1 MGIRPLSAPI
11 PNLSPRFPDHTI
23 PRLSL
28 GESTGIE
35 RGQTSQLRARLAKTS
50 PESRPDRKSVSPII
64 AAKQQVFSSKRGGL
78 AQHTSRRKSAQSGT
92 IKNKTI
98 LAYTLE
104 RVARRLPRESRAEG
118 RQRSSL

>member
-35 RGQTSQLRARLAKTS
+35 KGQTSRLPARLEKTS
-50 PESRPDRKSVSPII
+50 PESRPDRKSVSTRNSYNFYKVP
-64 AAKQQVFSSKRGGL
+64 VFESRDQGSKRIV
-78 AQHTSRRKSAQSGT
+78 KSANISPNLHCEAWVSVTRATDTSNRAAG
-92 IKNKTI
+92 KT
-98 LAYTLE
+98 
-104 RVARRLPRESRAEG
+104 
-118 RQRSSL
+118 RSKPQ